1 MAKFK
6 IKGLNE
12 LKKELTKMERSVPL
26 EVERGIKSIA
36 DAILTDAV
44 SRVPADKGLLRAS
57 AFVEKIEG
65 GYTVGFSAKYAPY
78 QEFGTGNLVEVPT
91 GYETYAMEFYVDG
104 SGKTRPQ
111 PFLFPAFLS
120 RRDKITD
127 DLEVKLRDFLSRI

>member
-26 EVERGIKSIA
+26 EVDKEIKAIA
-36 DAILTDAV
+36 DSILADAL
-44 SRVPADKGLLRAS
+44 SRVPTDKGLLRAS
-57 AFVEKIEG
+57 AFVERIEG

-78 QEFGTGNLVEVPT
+78 QEFGSGQFTEVPT
-91 GYETYAMEFYVDG
+91 GYDDYAMEFYVDG